1 MVNFALI
8 LIGLASGVLF
18 KRARLLTRSSA
29 QALNVV
35 ILYLAL
41 PALIFQTV
49 PRLLGGFPSGARLF
63 VPLSMAWISFGLAAL
78 LFGWL
83 GKRRRWSKA
92 TTGAMVLT
100 VGLGNTSF
108 VGIPLLDALYG
119 PESLPTILILD
130 QAGSFLC
137 LATLGSIT
145 ASIYSGN
152 KTSAATIARKVVTF
166 PPFLALVLATLMVFL
181 LPVSLRA
188 PWDAICGKLSATVVP
203 LSLISVGLQLE
214 ASTEVLRR
222 RAGLLAMGLSAKL
235 LLFPLLLTGLYV
247 GALHAVD
254 FQTKITL
261 LESAMAPMITAAILV
276 TDSKLDSEIAS
287 LMIGVGIP
295 ISLLTVP
302 AWDWLLSNLLMMR

>member
-145 ASIYSGN
+145 ASIYSG
-152 KTSAATIARKVVTF
+152 KKPSLAIISRKVLSF
-166 PPFLALVLATLMVFL
+166 PPFIALVLAIVGWFFL
-181 LPVSLRA
+181 PASVRT
-188 PWDAICGKLSATVVP
+188 PWEAICGKLSVLVVP
-203 LSLISVGLQLE
+203 LSLLSVGLQLE
-214 ASTEVLRR
+214 GSIEVLRR
-222 RAGLLAMGLSAKL
+222 RAEPLALGLGAKL
-235 LLFPLLLTGLYV
+235 ILFPLVLTGLYV
-247 GALHAVD
+247 GLLRAVD

-261 LESAMAPMITAAILV
+261 LESAMAPMITGAILAI
-276 TDSKLDSEIAS
+276 DSDLDAELAS

-295 ISLLTVP
+295 ISLVTVP
-302 AWDWLLSNLLMMR
+302 AWDWLLSHVIMK